1 MSETEELLS
10 ENLVVH
16 NNGQITL
23 QQLAVKQNCSEA
35 IYSRLSWKGMA
46 PFT

>member
-1 MSETEELLS
+1 MEELVS

-23 QQLAVKQNCSEA
+23 QQLAVKQNRRKA
-35 IYSRLSWKGMA
+35 VYWMLLWKGMA
-46 PFT
+46 SFA